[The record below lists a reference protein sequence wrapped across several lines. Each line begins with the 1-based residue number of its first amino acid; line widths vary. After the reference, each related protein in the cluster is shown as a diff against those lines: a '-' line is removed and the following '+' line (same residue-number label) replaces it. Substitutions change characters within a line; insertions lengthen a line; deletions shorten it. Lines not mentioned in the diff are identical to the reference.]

1 MFGNINPKQ
10 MQGMMKKMGIAQTE
24 INASRVIIECED
36 RNIIVENP
44 SVIQIKMQGNESF
57 QISGEVS
64 EEENSAFSENDVKI
78 VIDKTGKSKDQV
90 IEALKKAEGDIAQA
104 IVELSE

>member
-36 RNIIVENP
+36 KKIIIDNP

-57 QISGEVS
+57 QISGDVS
-64 EEENSAFSENDVKI
+64 EENNSTFSEEDIEI
-78 VIDKTGKSKDQV
+78 VMDKTGKSRETV
-90 IEALKKAEGDIAQA
+90 IESLEEAEGDIAEA
-104 IVELSE
+104 IVKLS